1 MRLLDYLYAKYY
13 KLEDRMRFQ
22 GLLISIENRKGS
34 TRSGVNPYTKKKWSV
49 TMTYPYGYIRLS
61 RGVDGDHVDCFVGP
75 NENAKNA
82 YVIHQ
87 VDPTTGAYD
96 EDKCMLGFDSPVEAK
111 KAYLANYDTDE
122 YFGSMETIPMDAFKK
137 KVLATK
143 DRPRKIAA
151 QFKMEAAM
159 ELNKDATGN
168 PLSTGDQVTVDPLP
182 GRAVV
187 VDIAGPWVTVKFRNG
202 MALTK
207 GFWNVRKV

>member
-1 MRLLDYLYAKYY
+1 
-13 KLEDRMRFQ
+13 
-22 GLLISIENRKGS
+22 
-34 TRSGVNPYTKKKWSV
+34 
-49 TMTYPYGYIRLS
+49 
-61 RGVDGDHVDCFVGP
+61 
-75 NENAKNA
+75 
-82 YVIHQ
+82 
-87 VDPTTGAYD
+87 
-96 EDKCMLGFDSPVEAK
+96 
-111 KAYLANYDTDE
+111 
-122 YFGSMETIPMDAFKK
+122 METIPMDAFKK

-168 PLSTGDQVTVDPLP
+168 PLSKGDQVTVDPLP